1 METVGAAIY
10 ASLFPM
16 DTVADAPMAQR
27 YVKMVTPAKK
37 VCLFSTMDIYSWF
50 TLDVIVFENVNL
62 KSHQSC
68 YPYQEEEGLNLYLI
82 TTFQLISLLRL
93 DTR

>member
-10 ASLFPM
+10 VSLFPM

-37 VCLFSTMDIYSWF
+37 VCLF
-50 TLDVIVFENVNL
+50 
-62 KSHQSC
+62 
-68 YPYQEEEGLNLYLI
+68 YL
-82 TTFQLISLLRL
+82 F
-93 DTR
+93 